1 MDFKYRVMPRMVNY
15 ALVRGEIAQL
25 NADIKS
31 TLIAYWEILENLTP
45 VCYNYRVSDYFQTS
59 FKITMPNQRSCLHLY
74 SSTDEKLPVFTEKR
88 RVMIPIIIIIIIISP
103 FFFIKIQIDWWSK
116 LEHNITRVM
125 SRVEKSSF
133 VKQFGGRGTCSCRE
147 RLYTNDHDL
156 QPELW
161 QYEIGLIIFLFISFI
176 KNFFHSPVPRIQV

>member
-1 MDFKYRVMPRMVNY
+1 MLLEMDFKYRVMPRMVNY

-74 SSTDEKLPVFTEKR
+74 SSTDEKLPVFTEKK

-103 FFFIKIQIDWWSK
+103 FFLLKSRSIGGANWSIIS
-116 LEHNITRVM
+116 LE
-125 SRVEKSSF
+125 
-133 VKQFGGRGTCSCRE
+133 SC
-147 RLYTNDHDL
+147 H
-156 QPELW
+156 
-161 QYEIGLIIFLFISFI
+161 
-176 KNFFHSPVPRIQV
+176 V